1 MRTSGVKNRPHV
13 NWMGENGVAL
23 VTLSNGP
30 LNVLNGRVSAD
41 LSECADEIRDH
52 SLVRVV
58 VITGAGGRA
67 FSAGGDIKG
76 FPEVLRGTDAEEFW
90 RRNRIAMENF
100 ASLPQ
105 PIIAA
110 IHGFAYGGGFELTLA
125 CDLSVADR
133 SAKFCLP
140 EIKIGLFPDGG
151 GTQRLP
157 RLVGAS
163 RAKEMMFF
171 GEPITAEE
179 AYRIGLVDRLVP
191 EGQALAEA
199 LALARS
205 LGRYAASGASVHQTG
220 CGRGLRQELKAGLQL
235 EGELFDNVFQTAD
248 AQEGIKAFLEKR
260 QPRFNA
266 F

>member
-125 CDLSVADR
+125 CDLRVADR

-157 RLVGAS
+157 KLVGAS

-171 GEPITAEE
+171 GEAISAEE
-179 AYRIGLVDRLVP
+179 AFRIGLVDRLVP
-191 EGQALAEA
+191 EGQALTVAQEM
-199 LALARS
+199 ARS
-205 LGRYAASGASVHQTG
+205 LAEMPAGA
-220 CGRGLRQELKAGLQL
+220 LRAIKRAVNEGYGMELKAGLQL
-235 EGELFDNVFQTAD
+235 ESDLFDKVFQSAD
-248 AQEGIKAFLEKR
+248 AKEGIKAFIEKR
-260 QPRFNA
+260 KSQFNS

>member
-1 MRTSGVKNRPHV
+1 MSEAKKRQYV
-13 NWMGENGVAL
+13 NWVEENGIAL

-30 LNVLNGRVSAD
+30 LNVLNGGVTAD
-41 LSECADEIRDH
+41 LAECADEIRGE
-52 SLVRVV
+52 SSVRVV
-58 VITGAGGRA
+58 VITGAGERA

-76 FPEVLRGTDAEEFW
+76 FPGVLQSADAKQFW

-110 IHGFAYGGGFELTLA
+110 INGLAYGGGFELTLV
-125 CDLSVADR
+125 CDLRVADR

-151 GTQRLP
+151 ATQRLP

-163 RAKEMMFF
+163 RAKELMFL

-179 AYRIGLVDRLVP
+179 AFRIGLVDRLVP
-191 EGQALAEA
+191 AGQAMRAALELAGRLAQMPVAA
-199 LALARS
+199 LRS
-205 LGRYAASGASVHQTG
+205 IKRAVDEGYGMNL
-220 CGRGLRQELKAGLQL
+220 QEGLQL
-235 EGELFDNVFQTAD
+235 ESELFDEVFQSVD
-248 AQEGIKAFLEKR
+248 AKEGIKAFVEKR
-260 QPRFNA
+260 KPKFNSL
-266 F
+266 